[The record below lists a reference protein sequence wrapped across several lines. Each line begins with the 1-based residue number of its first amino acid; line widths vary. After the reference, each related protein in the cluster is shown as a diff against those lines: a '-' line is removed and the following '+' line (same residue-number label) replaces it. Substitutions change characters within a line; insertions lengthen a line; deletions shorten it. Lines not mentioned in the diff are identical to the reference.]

1 MNTVHR
7 QPQIQVRKDKCISRD
22 EFLSLLRTYNCF
34 CQDNKNLQLTYSDN
48 NGKVILEGVLDISW
62 GVHQLIRFQIDDEKS
77 TPSPIAI
84 QIADTTMN
92 KRGMTRWGEFD
103 NLYNIAELEEETMP
117 EGKEQGPIRQLVFES
132 STLKPKRNPEP
143 ESGNLIRTRSD
154 ASLVKMRVKDQAV
167 TAAKKAQRQRFSIN
181 GHFYNYKIENDPND
195 FALYVVHANEEKKK
209 LKVTAFP
216 LWERL
221 LHGPSREIVKI
232 FLMDKDAE
240 EISTDV
246 AQYIKFEIPALK
258 TLLQKLSE
266 EEQIIIGEIKD
277 RQHFI
282 WKPAFLQ
289 GNCVFLGGCFSLQRL
304 YLSGRPSHPDNDL
317 LQPLPSGRR
326 YGTLNA
332 CTSRYKVEKRSLIQL
347 LHKRMMVRAETS
359 V

>member
-7 QPQIQVRKDKCISRD
+7 PPQIQVRKDKCLSRA

-48 NGKVILEGVLDISW
+48 NGKAILEGVLDIAW

-77 TPSPIAI
+77 VPSPIAI
-84 QIADTTMN
+84 QFTDTTLS

-103 NLYNIAELEEETMP
+103 NLYNIAELEEETVP
-117 EGKEQGPIRQLVFES
+117 DGKEQGSVQQLIFES

-167 TAAKKAQRQRFSIN
+167 TAAKKAQRHRYSIN
-181 GHFYNYKIENDPND
+181 GHFYNYKTSIFTPTKGSITNVRINSTMTTQEVIALLLQKFKIENDPND
-195 FALYVVHANEEKKK
+195 FALYVVHANEEKKR
-209 LKVTAFP
+209 LKDTAFP

-221 LHGPSREIVKI
+221 LHGPSRKIVKI

-246 AQYIKFEIPALK
+246 AQYIKFELPLLK
-258 TLLQKLSE
+258 TFLQKLNE
-266 EEQIIIGEIKD
+266 EEETVIGKIK
-277 RQHFI
+277 
-282 WKPAFLQ
+282 L
-289 GNCVFLGGCFSLQRL
+289 
-304 YLSGRPSHPDNDL
+304 
-317 LQPLPSGRR
+317 
-326 YGTLNA
+326 
-332 CTSRYKVEKRSLIQL
+332 RYKVEKKSLIQL

>member
-181 GHFYNYKIENDPND
+181 GHFYNYKTSIFTPVKGSVTNVRINSTMTTQEVIALLLQKFKIENDPND

-277 RQHFI
+277 R
-282 WKPAFLQ
+282 
-289 GNCVFLGGCFSLQRL
+289 
-304 YLSGRPSHPDNDL
+304 
-317 LQPLPSGRR
+317 
-326 YGTLNA
+326 
-332 CTSRYKVEKRSLIQL
+332 YKVEKRSLIQL